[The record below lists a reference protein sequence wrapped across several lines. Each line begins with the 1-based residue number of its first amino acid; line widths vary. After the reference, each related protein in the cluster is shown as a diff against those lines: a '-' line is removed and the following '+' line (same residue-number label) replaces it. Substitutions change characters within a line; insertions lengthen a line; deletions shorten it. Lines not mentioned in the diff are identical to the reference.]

1 MASMKRLNCGKRMVA
16 MGLVFLMLPV
26 FASAEMLAADRSAP
40 QCSNLPH
47 MDHPYARISN
57 GDVDAVIFLPDP
69 LRGYYRSSRFD
80 WSGVVACAAYR
91 SHRFWGEWF
100 HTYDPTGNDSIT
112 GPVEE
117 FRSFDGGLGYANA
130 AQGGLF
136 VKIGV
141 GVLRRDM
148 NGSYEFGHRYPLV
161 NGGHWHMHV
170 KQRSI
175 SFEQRLKSPTGI
187 SYQYLKVIKL
197 DRHGAVL
204 TLQHTL
210 KNLGKIPIV
219 TDVYDHDFFM
229 LDGQPTGPG
238 MEVSF
243 RFAPHPDTPLEPA
256 ASVEDKRIVYRQEL
270 VSGQTAAA
278 YLTGYSANT
287 SDYAIRVEDQKR
299 HFGIEQTGDAPI
311 AKLYLWSVRSTISPE
326 AYIHL
331 DIKPGRTAHWTIH
344 YRLFA
349 DGSEAA
355 Q

>member
-1 MASMKRLNCGKRMVA
+1 MKRMNYGKRMVSIA
-16 MGLVFLMLPV
+16 LMFLLLP
-26 FASAEMLAADRSAP
+26 AITSAEPLAATRSAA
-40 QCSNLPH
+40 QCTNLPH
-47 MDHPYARISN
+47 MDHPHAQISN
-57 GDVDAVIFLPDP
+57 GDVDALIFLPDP
-69 LRGYYRSSRFD
+69 LHGYYRSSRFD
-80 WSGVVACAAYR
+80 WSGVVACAAYKN
-91 SHRFWGEWF
+91 HRFWGEWF
-100 HTYDPTGNDSIT
+100 HTYDPMGNDSIT

-117 FRSFDGGLGYANA
+117 FRSADGGLGYSKA
-130 AQGGLF
+130 AQDGLF

-148 NGSYEFGHRYPLV
+148 NGGYKFGHPYPLV
-161 NGGHWHMHV
+161 DGGHWITHI

-175 SFEQRLKSPTGI
+175 SFEQLLKSPTGI
-187 SYQYLKVIKL
+187 SYQYTKVIKL

-210 KNLGKIPIV
+210 KNRGKTPIV
-219 TDVYDHDFFM
+219 TDVYDHGFFM

-243 RFAPHPDTPLEPA
+243 RFAPHSDTPLEPA
-256 ASVEDKRIVYRQEL
+256 ASVENRKIVYRQEL

-287 SDYAIRVEDQKR
+287 SDYAIRVEDQKS

-311 AKLYLWSVRSTISPE
+311 AKLYLWSIRSTISPE

-331 DIKPGRTAHWTIH
+331 DIKPGETAHWTIH

-349 DGSEAA
+349 DAPGTAK
-355 Q
+355 